1 MYVVFVLFDNQNVDE
16 YVSVDFIGANSPES
30 NIDETVSRRRPDG
43 IITINNITVG
53 YVEVKPLKELVD
65 THKINKDLV
74 RLGKFSK
81 TAIDT
86 YRLNACFAIQSIGTN
101 LIFHLVEYV
110 NRYLYLMTEL
120 DQLCFPASIE
130 DIPILWEFFDNLL
143 RILRVFEEKCKQN
156 NSRTTTQGHA
166 ATLGSPLLSAITT
179 SSTNCV
185 RKKQHLLCL
194 QLTYLFCYCDNIKV
208 MRDNKIQ

>member
-1 MYVVFVLFDNQNVDE
+1 MWMN
-16 YVSVDFIGANSPES
+16 FIGVNSPES

-156 NSRTTTQGHA
+156 NSRTTIRVLIFCRYEASSYCVVLIG
-166 ATLGSPLLSAITT
+166 LPLIS
-179 SSTNCV
+179 V
-185 RKKQHLLCL
+185 
-194 QLTYLFCYCDNIKV
+194 QLY
-208 MRDNKIQ
+208 